1 MSIIIRIYSKAGQN
15 RLTLPKEGT
24 IADLKEAITQKL
36 NIKAPKLCKD
46 VAMRQPYT
54 VSDAST
60 FAAAGFRD
68 GQQVYIAN
76 QDVSMNIE

>member
-15 RLTLPKEGT
+15 RLTLPQDGT

-36 NIKAPKLCKD
+36 SISDPKLCKD
-46 VAMRQPYT
+46 VAMSEAYS
-54 VSDAST
+54 VNDSST
-60 FAAAGFRD
+60 FAEAGFKN

-76 QDVSMNIE
+76 QDVSFNIE